1 MRYPPGCPFEEL
13 PLELQKSKTLFG
25 YQTLI
30 QYVEEEMEKNDAEL
44 GAGISAAISRCIQE
58 NILSDFLMQ
67 CEAEVKQMILGG
79 RTQEEIMQVRLK
91 CQREEAR
98 KEGRKEGR
106 EEGHE
111 EAFTSMLLDGIEPKR
126 AARLAKVPMERAKE
140 LAAGLNCRV

>member
-30 QYVEEEMEKNDAEL
+30 QYVEEEMEKKDAER
-44 GAGISAAISRCIQE
+44 GEGISAAISRCIQE

-67 CEAEVKQMILGG
+67 YEAKVKQMILGG

-91 CQREEAR
+91 CQ
-98 KEGRKEGR
+98 
-106 EEGHE
+106 
-111 EAFTSMLLDGIEPKR
+111 R